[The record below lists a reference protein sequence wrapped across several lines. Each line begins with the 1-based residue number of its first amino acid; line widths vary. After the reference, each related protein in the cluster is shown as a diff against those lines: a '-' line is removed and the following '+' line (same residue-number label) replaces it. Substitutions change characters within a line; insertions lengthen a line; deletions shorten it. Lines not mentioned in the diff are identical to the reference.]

1 MGDLYTVE
9 SEPASG
15 YQAVEAALEAL
26 PVPAFLKAESG
37 RYLFINSTL
46 SNQAGL
52 PKEYFLGKRNRDLVP
67 SEEAEQLDSEDQR
80 VFLGQR
86 VVSERT
92 LHVEGREVNY
102 VVTKECLEGTPYG
115 KVLLGYVH
123 DVNAEGRIQAELTRE
138 RDFISAVMQASGALV
153 VVFDTD
159 ARIVECNRAA
169 ELVTGYSSSE
179 LKGKVLWEAFV
190 SPQERA
196 ASQVRFRALLSTR
209 APSFF
214 ENEWITKS
222 GDIRRISFS
231 NTVLIS
237 DHGQIRNVIST
248 GIDITERHRAQ
259 QDLLKSE
266 IQFRSTWEAS
276 REPMCL
282 GDENG
287 TILRVNHAFS
297 RMVGA
302 ASSTLAGQEIAALF
316 LPQDQPVV
324 RRWYARHFSGDGVES
339 CLEREF
345 QFADGRSGTFEIS
358 LTLVRI
364 PGQPAQ
370 MLAVCHDVTERKRM
384 VERAQILSC
393 AKNEFLANM
402 SHEIRTPLNG
412 ILGMTGLALQTELTS
427 DTREYLELVKCSA
440 ESLLEV
446 VNDVL
451 DYSKYDAGRIV
462 LCLAE
467 FSLRQMLEGALKP
480 IGVRASGKGLD
491 FRYSI
496 QGHLPDHL
504 IGDSNRLRQILMNL
518 AGNAVKF
525 TPAGKVEIT
534 AHIDSVDVSGI
545 HLHFTISDTGIGIAR
560 ARHAHI
566 FEPFTQVDGSATR
579 KYGGTGLGLS
589 IASGLVELM
598 GGRIWLESELGRG
611 STFHFTVA
619 LAIAREHP
627 VRLPGSEQE
636 AFQ

>member
-9 SEPASG
+9 SEPASS
-15 YQAVEAALEAL
+15 YQAMEAALEAL

-52 PKEYFLGKRNRDLVP
+52 PKEHFLGKRNRDLVAP
-67 SEEAEQLDSEDQR
+67 AEAEQLDSEDQR
-80 VFLGQR
+80 VFGGQR

-92 LHVEGREVNY
+92 VHIEGREVNY
-102 VVTKECLEGTPYG
+102 VVTKECLDGTPYG

-153 VVFDTD
+153 VVFDTE
-159 ARIVECNRAA
+159 ARIVDCNRAA
-169 ELVTGYSSSE
+169 ELVTGYSSGE
-179 LKGKVLWEAFV
+179 LKGKVLWEVFV
-190 SPQERA
+190 APEQRA
-196 ASQVRFRALLSTR
+196 ASQVRFRTLLSTR
-209 APSFF
+209 APNFF

-222 GDIRRISFS
+222 GYLRRISFS

-237 DHGQIRNVIST
+237 DDGKIRNVIST

-259 QDLLKSE
+259 QDLLRSE

-282 GDENG
+282 GDEHG
-287 TILRVNHAFS
+287 IILRVNHAFS

-302 ASSTLAGQEIAALF
+302 PASTLMGRGIAAFF
-316 LPQDQPVV
+316 LPEHQPVV
-324 RRWYARHFSGDGVES
+324 RRWYAGNFSGDGTES
-339 CLEREF
+339 CLEQEF

-364 PGQPAQ
+364 PGQSAQ
-370 MLAVCHDVTERKRM
+370 MLAVCHDVTDRKRM
-384 VERAQILSC
+384 VERAQMLSS
-393 AKNEFLANM
+393 AKNEFLANV

-412 ILGMTGLALQTELTS
+412 ILGMTGLALETEIRS

-440 ESLLEV
+440 ESLLEM

-451 DYSKYDAGRIV
+451 DYSKYEAGRMV
-462 LCLAE
+462 LCLGE
-467 FSLRQMLEGALKP
+467 FSLRQTLENVLKP

-491 FRYSI
+491 FGYRI
-496 QGHLPDHL
+496 RPDLPDHL
-504 IGDSNRLRQILMNL
+504 LGDSYRLRQVLMNL

-534 AHIDSVDVSGI
+534 VHRESLDGSGI
-545 HLHFTISDTGIGIAR
+545 HLHFTISDTGIGIGR
-560 ARHAHI
+560 ARHTHI
-566 FEPFTQVDGSATR
+566 FEPFTQVDGSAKR

-589 IASGLVELM
+589 IAAGLVELM
-598 GGRIWLESELGRG
+598 GGRIWVESELGQG

-619 LAIAREHP
+619 LEIAREHP
-627 VRLPGSEQE
+627 VRLPGSGQE